1 MPPAIN
7 LQPIPLPPYQLLDN
21 DGCDDEEKDD
31 DDGHNLV
38 NVEDVHLDRGK
49 EGLTL
54 FHTLEWH

>member
-21 DGCDDEEKDD
+21 DDMAKDDD

-38 NVEDVHLDRGK
+38 TVEDVHLDRGK